1 MNARLFDG
9 RKALSFLP
17 LAVSVLLLLYSV
29 HGDSL
34 WMDEGQTFSLLHHSS
49 FSGMVH
55 ALATRG
61 GAVSGMPL
69 FFVLE
74 FFWCKLFGLGEF
86 AMRSMNYVFATL
98 ALLGALRLLAE
109 AKLPRWTL
117 PLFAVH
123 PVLVYYM
130 NEARPYVALY
140 ACGLWGF
147 LFLFRYAADPRK
159 RHLVGFFFCLLA
171 GCALH
176 MMFLFAGA
184 AYACFLLYL
193 LLAKKLSVRDHLV
206 AGLPFVPFFAALGA
220 YYLRFALGAPELGFP
235 TSPLSGIFQI
245 GWYFTGLGGLGW
257 SRQALRTYDFALSPR
272 IAVELPAALLAW
284 LAFLVCCFRAKV
296 LRDRRAAVAF
306 ACAAT
311 ALAAF
316 LGANIV
322 LGTRFW
328 ERHAIYLLPA
338 FLFVLASA
346 GRDIVRTLPGWG
358 PKAAVGALLAAH
370 LLSACNLAAL
380 PGYRKE
386 DYRGAI
392 AIARS
397 MNPDRIFYQGNRF
410 THNYY
415 GLSGVWGR
423 DAVKQPDVPIESD
436 VNISTASWEEL
447 RSLLDRVQGRTVLIL
462 LDRDEFDTAG
472 FYKILS
478 GAGRHANAFAVLDA
492 ADIPPEA
499 LSPETNPLWTRAK
512 QAW

>member
-1 MNARLFDG
+1 MKASDS
-9 RKALSFLP
+9 RKLLCLLP
-17 LAVSVLLLLYSV
+17 LAISILLLLFSV
-29 HGDSL
+29 RADSL
-34 WMDEGQTFSLLHHSS
+34 WMDEGQTFSLLQHGS
-49 FSGMVH
+49 FPDMLHDLS
-55 ALATRG
+55 TRG
-61 GAVSGMPL
+61 GAVSGLPL
-69 FFVLE
+69 YFVLE

-86 AMRSMNYVFATL
+86 AMRSMNYVFAAFML
-98 ALLGALRLLAE
+98 WGALRLLAE
-109 AKLPRWTL
+109 TKLPRWTL

-147 LFLFRYAADPRK
+147 LFLFRYATSPRR

-193 LLAKKLSVRDHLV
+193 LLAKKLAIRDHLA

-220 YYLRFALGAPELGFP
+220 YYMRFALGAPELGFP

-245 GWYFTGLGGLGW
+245 GYYFAGLGGLGW
-257 SRQALRTYDFALSPR
+257 SRQALRTLDFAISPR
-272 IAVELPAALLAW
+272 IAVELSASILAW
-284 LAFLVCCFRAKV
+284 LAFLACCFRAKV
-296 LRDRRAAVAF
+296 LRNGLTAVVF
-306 ACAAT
+306 ACAVA
-311 ALAAF
+311 ALVAF
-316 LGANIV
+316 LGTNIV

-346 GRDIVRTLPGWG
+346 GRDILRTLPGWW
-358 PKAAVGALLAAH
+358 PKAAFWGLLAAT

-380 PGYRKE
+380 TEYRKE
-386 DYRGAI
+386 DYRTAI

-397 MNPDRIFYQGNRF
+397 LHPDHIFFQGNRF
-410 THNYY
+410 TLNYY
-415 GLSGVWGR
+415 GISGVWGP
-423 DAVKQPDVPIESD
+423 DLAKQPEVPIEAD
-436 VNISTASWEEL
+436 VNISTASWENL
-447 RSLLDRVQGRTVLIL
+447 SSLLERVQGRTVLVL

-478 GAGRHANAFAVLDA
+478 GAGRRANAFAVLDA

-499 LSPETNPLWTRAK
+499 LSPDTNPLWNRAAL
-512 QAW
+512 AW

>member
-1 MNARLFDG
+1 MKASDG
-9 RKALSFLP
+9 RKALCLLP
-17 LAVSVLLLLYSV
+17 LAVSVLLLLFSV
-29 HGDSL
+29 HADSL
-34 WMDEGQTFSLLHHSS
+34 WMDEGQTFSLLRRGTFPDMLRTLSS
-49 FSGMVH
+49 
-55 ALATRG
+55 RG

-86 AMRSMNYVFATL
+86 AMRSMNYVFA
-98 ALLGALRLLAE
+98 ALILRGALRLLAE

-147 LFLFRYAADPRK
+147 LFLFRYAAAPRK
-159 RHLVGFFFCLLA
+159 RHLAGFFFCLLA

-184 AYACFLLYL
+184 AYACFLLCL
-193 LLAKKLSVRDHLV
+193 LRAKKLVIRDHLA

-220 YYLRFALGAPELGFP
+220 YYMRFALGAPELGFP

-245 GWYFTGLGGLGW
+245 GYYFAGLGGLGW
-257 SRQALRTYDFALSPR
+257 SRQALRTLDFALSPR
-272 IAVELPAALLAW
+272 IAVELSAALLAW
-284 LAFLVCCFRAKV
+284 LAFLACCFRAKP
-296 LRDRRAAVAF
+296 LRDGRTAAAF
-306 ACAAT
+306 ACAAA
-311 ALAAF
+311 ALLAF
-316 LGANIV
+316 LGANIG

-338 FLFVLASA
+338 FLFVIASA
-346 GRDIVRTLPGWG
+346 GRDIFRTLPGRL

-380 PGYRKE
+380 TEYRKE
-386 DYRGAI
+386 DYRTAI

-397 MNPDRIFYQGNRF
+397 LRPDRIFYQGNRF
-410 THNYY
+410 TLNYY
-415 GLSGVWGR
+415 GLSGVWGP
-423 DAVKQPDVPIESD
+423 DLAKQPETPVETD
-436 VNISTASWEEL
+436 VNISTASWEDL
-447 RSLLDRVQGRTVLIL
+447 RSLLGRVRGRTVLVL

-472 FYKILS
+472 FYKVLS
-478 GAGRHANAFAVLDA
+478 GVGRRANAFAVLDA
-492 ADIPPEA
+492 SEIPPEA
-499 LSPETNPLWTRAK
+499 LSPETNPLWNRAAR
-512 QAW
+512 AW